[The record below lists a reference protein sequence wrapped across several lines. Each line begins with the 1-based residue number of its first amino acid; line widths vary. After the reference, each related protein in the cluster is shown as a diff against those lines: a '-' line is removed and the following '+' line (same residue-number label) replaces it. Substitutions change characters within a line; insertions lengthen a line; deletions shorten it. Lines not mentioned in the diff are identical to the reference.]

1 MATKVLDITKEH
13 CPMTFVKTK
22 IELSKLQP
30 GDILEVLLSEGEPL
44 DNVPRNAKEQGYNV
58 LSVEHVIS
66 IRVLG
71 GFPFPRSQLLFV
83 AYCNESFVTFYIP
96 FIKIMLYI
104 CKQY

>member
-1 MATKVLDITKEH
+1 MSTNNSKSNQSPLPSGGAGGGFHVLDITKEH

-58 LSVEHVIS
+58 LSIEHVEGTTHK
-66 IRVLG
+66 V
-71 GFPFPRSQLLFV
+71 V
-83 AYCNESFVTFYIP
+83 
-96 FIKIMLYI
+96 IK
-104 CKQY
+104 K

>member
-1 MATKVLDITKEH
+1 MSTSNSKSNQSPLPSGGAGGGFHVLDITKEH

-58 LSVEHVIS
+58 LSIEHVEGTTH
-66 IRVLG
+66 RV
-71 GFPFPRSQLLFV
+71 
-83 AYCNESFVTFYIP
+83 T
-96 FIKIMLYI
+96 IK
-104 CKQY
+104 K